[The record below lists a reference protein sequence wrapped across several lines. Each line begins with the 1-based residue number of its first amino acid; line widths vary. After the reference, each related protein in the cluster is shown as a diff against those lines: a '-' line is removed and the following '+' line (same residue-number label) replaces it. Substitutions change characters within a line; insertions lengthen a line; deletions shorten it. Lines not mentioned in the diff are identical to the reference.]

1 MVRALDQ
8 VTSINVLMETEQ
20 MSHSC
25 LFWET
30 LWQLTYGGRRAY
42 IGRGTGIG
50 ILVSIVVDTSMPLRL
65 RKNASMRESVIS
77 TSGRKGGRVLERG

>member
-1 MVRALDQ
+1 
-8 VTSINVLMETEQ
+8 METEQ

-42 IGRGTGIG
+42 IGRGIGKG
-50 ILVSIVVDTSMPLRL
+50 ILVSIVVDIGMGAYVRL
-65 RKNASMRESVIS
+65 RTRAHVLNEGA
-77 TSGRKGGRVLERG
+77 KGGETCMVEA

>member
-1 MVRALDQ
+1 
-8 VTSINVLMETEQ
+8 

-42 IGRGTGIG
+42 IGRGIGIG
-50 ILVSIVVDTSMPLRL
+50 ILVSIVVDIGMGAYVRL
-65 RKNASMRESVIS
+65 GTRTNSEIV
-77 TSGRKGGRVLERG
+77 TGR

>member
-8 VTSINVLMETEQ
+8 VTSINVSMETEQ

-42 IGRGTGIG
+42 IGRGIGIG
-50 ILVSIVVDTSMPLRL
+50 ILVSIVLDIGMGAYVPLGM
-65 RKNASMRESVIS
+65 AITMQVE
-77 TSGRKGGRVLERG
+77 G